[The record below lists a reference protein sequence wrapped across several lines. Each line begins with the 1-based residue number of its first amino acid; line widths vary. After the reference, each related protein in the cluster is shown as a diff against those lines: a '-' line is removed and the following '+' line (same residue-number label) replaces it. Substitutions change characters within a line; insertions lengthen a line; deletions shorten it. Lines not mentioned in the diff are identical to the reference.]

1 MRLFVYSMRTFDELP
16 FFEKFCAKYNVEYD
30 YTTETPCLENL
41 DMAAGYDVVDV
52 ITTVF
57 DKPMLKKLHDLGI
70 KCIATRTIGYDHID
84 VEYAKELG
92 LGVIHIS
99 YSPNSVA
106 DYTIMMML
114 MGCRKMKHIME
125 RAAIQDYTLK
135 GKLGRELPD
144 CTVGIIGTG
153 RIGRTVIR
161 HLSGFGCK
169 MLAYDLYENDEVKQ
183 YAQYTDLETLYK
195 ECDIITLHAPWP
207 TFRYDENNNGVVKA
221 AVPRTSDEAVMY
233 WSTKLGDGFSSN
245 ATGCPILV
253 GDYIYT
259 YGADSLYKVDKL
271 TGEIKAQAK
280 MDHTS
285 SFGINNPVYADGM
298 IFVGLSDGCI
308 QAFNA
313 DTLKSLWIYHDELGG
328 QPNCPII
335 CKDGYLYTG
344 FWLGEESKA
353 NFICLSMT
361 DEDPSKEK
369 EEKLASWT
377 YTQKGGFYWAGAYVD
392 DDFLL
397 VGTDDGESGY
407 LKGYGNLLSLDPET
421 GALIDQVKM
430 PYRGDVR
437 SSVTREEGTDHY
449 YFTSKG
455 GYFYGVQVASDGK
468 IKDSSLQALKLDNY
482 ANDDDAP
489 AMSTSTPTVYNGRAY
504 VGVSGTSQ
512 FGAYSG
518 HNITVIDLK
527 SWEIAYKVR
536 TMGYPQTSGL
546 LTTAYEA
553 SEGTAYIY
561 FFDNYTPGMLR
572 VITDK
577 PIAEPIQDT
586 GYLLHS

>member
-195 ECDIITLHAPWP
+195 ECDIITLHAP
-207 TFRYDENNNGVVKA
+207 
-221 AVPRTSDEAVMY
+221 
-233 WSTKLGDGFSSN
+233 
-245 ATGCPILV
+245 ATEDNYHMIGTDAI
-253 GDYIYT
+253 
-259 YGADSLYKVDKL
+259 
-271 TGEIKAQAK
+271 AK
-280 MDHTS
+280 MKQDVMI
-285 SFGINNPVYADGM
+285 INCAR
-298 IFVGLSDGCI
+298 
-308 QAFNA
+308 
-313 DTLKSLWIYHDELGG
+313 
-328 QPNCPII
+328 
-335 CKDGYLYTG
+335 
-344 FWLGEESKA
+344 
-353 NFICLSMT
+353 
-361 DEDPSKEK
+361 
-369 EEKLASWT
+369 
-377 YTQKGGFYWAGAYVD
+377 
-392 DDFLL
+392 
-397 VGTDDGESGY
+397 
-407 LKGYGNLLSLDPET
+407 
-421 GALIDQVKM
+421 GALIDTDALIDGIESGKV
-430 PYRGDVR
+430 GFAGLDVVEHE
-437 SSVTREEGTDHY
+437 SGLY
-449 YFTSKG
+449 YFDRMGEPLHNPRLAILRSYSTVVVSPHTA
-455 GYFYGVQVASDGK
+455 FY
-468 IKDSSLQALKLDNY
+468 
-482 ANDDDAP
+482 
-489 AMSTSTPTVYNGRAY
+489 
-504 VGVSGTSQ
+504 
-512 FGAYSG
+512 
-518 HNITVIDLK
+518 
-527 SWEIAYKVR
+527 
-536 TMGYPQTSGL
+536 
-546 LTTAYEA
+546 
-553 SEGTAYIY
+553 
-561 FFDNYTPGMLR
+561 
-572 VITDK
+572 TD
-577 PIAEPIQDT
+577 
-586 GYLLHS
+586 